1 MLVQYSA
8 GEICKKKKKKKLDYY
23 LEMLVRLTVEGAT
36 SHIFLGHKEME
47 GSGWAGTFSSR

>member
-8 GEICKKKKKKKLDYY
+8 GEICKKKKLDYY
-23 LEMLVRLTVEGAT
+23 LEMQVRLTVEGAT

-47 GSGWAGTFSSR
+47 GSGWAGKFSSR